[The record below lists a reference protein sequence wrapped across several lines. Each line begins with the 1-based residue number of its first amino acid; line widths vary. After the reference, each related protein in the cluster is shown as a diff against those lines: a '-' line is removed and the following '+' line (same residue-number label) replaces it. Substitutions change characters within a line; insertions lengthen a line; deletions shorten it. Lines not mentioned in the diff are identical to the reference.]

1 MADNGAVNITPGTAA
16 QAIAAGY
23 HDGSGTVAGDADL
36 VAGNIKSG
44 VEVFGVPGT
53 LRALPAGLPKTGQ
66 TSSYGTGSDGDL
78 QQGAARSF
86 TDNGDG
92 TITDDATGLMW
103 EKKISDGTIHDV
115 NYAFHTWAS
124 APPSARN
131 GTIVTTFLTALNGG
145 GGFAGYTDWRI
156 PNVTELQSLVN
167 YQTFSPPSTYA
178 AFNTACTPGCSV
190 TTCSC
195 TAIAHYWSS
204 TTQIGSVNN
213 AWAIS
218 FQQGLPAFAPKTGG
232 INVRASAA
240 AHDRSI
246 GTVRLAR
253 VGTPPPMAT
262 FSINP

>member
-44 VEVFGVPGT
+44 VEVFGVTGT

-124 APPSARN
+124 APPPRWTGQNRPVVDGSKPASR
-131 GTIVTTFLTALNGG
+131 
-145 GGFAGYTDWRI
+145 R
-156 PNVTELQSLVN
+156 
-167 YQTFSPPSTYA
+167 
-178 AFNTACTPGCSV
+178 PGK
-190 TTCSC
+190 
-195 TAIAHYWSS
+195 A
-204 TTQIGSVNN
+204 GSVY
-213 AWAIS
+213 
-218 FQQGLPAFAPKTGG
+218 
-232 INVRASAA
+232 
-240 AHDRSI
+240 
-246 GTVRLAR
+246 
-253 VGTPPPMAT
+253 
-262 FSINP
+262 